1 MGGSCEF
8 EKKMINNTAVTKQ
21 EDMNNEKKYTV
32 WEKYKFGEEI
42 SLEGIL
48 EIVELSP
55 RWVKYLEDAN
65 LGEFDKCSFKEEA
78 CYRFKESLLSSLKF
92 TQMDDRLLHRFS
104 FKDEIIRRNG
114 IKIEESVQPIM
125 HLIMF
130 DKWELINWME
140 KEYCTD
146 SDFGYVLPQ
155 GFVDYCQKIKS
166 MPTYSELLET
176 VNTQNQKIENLEN
189 KVKKLEAKNL
199 VNQNSEKKRKFVLT
213 LGKQIKTDMDKQ
225 QININGV
232 IISAI
237 VRFLDFNIVG
247 HEEIIDSNK
256 KTVEGLSV
264 PFIRQTLKRGG
275 VLLTTNKIG
284 KKSQTMKMQDE
295 KTLQTVIGLFKQPQY
310 KPIQVMG
317 KDVKKILRYK

>member
-1 MGGSCEF
+1 
-8 EKKMINNTAVTKQ
+8 MINNTAVTKQ

-48 EIVELSP
+48 EIIELSP

-65 LGEFDKCSFKEEA
+65 FSDIEKCFFKEEA

-140 KEYCTD
+140 KEAEAD
-146 SDFGYVLPQ
+146 PDFMYMLPQ
-155 GFVDYCQKIKS
+155 DFVEFCRKKQA
-166 MPTYSELLET
+166 MPSYSELLEE
-176 VNTQNQKIENLEN
+176 NRELKQKNETLE
-189 KVKKLEAKNL
+189 KEIKKLQKQDVGVRDRSKIKIFIVKLASQIKKDMAKNH
-199 VNQNSEKKRKFVLT
+199 
-213 LGKQIKTDMDKQ
+213 IAID
-225 QININGV
+225 GV
-232 IISAI
+232 IVQAI
-237 VRFLDFNIVG
+237 LMFLDLEADAYGTV
-247 HEEIIDSNK
+247 IDSDGK
-256 KTVEGLSV
+256 EVKGLSV
-264 PFIRQTLKRGG
+264 SFLRKALIEENLMS
-275 VLLTTNKIG
+275 TNNKVG
-284 KKSQTMKMQDE
+284 KKSKEMRE
-295 KTLQTVIGLFKQPQY
+295 KEEA
-310 KPIQVMG
+310 
-317 KDVKKILRYK
+317 ILRMIADLFEEAQYRKLYRESEEIQKMLKCKK